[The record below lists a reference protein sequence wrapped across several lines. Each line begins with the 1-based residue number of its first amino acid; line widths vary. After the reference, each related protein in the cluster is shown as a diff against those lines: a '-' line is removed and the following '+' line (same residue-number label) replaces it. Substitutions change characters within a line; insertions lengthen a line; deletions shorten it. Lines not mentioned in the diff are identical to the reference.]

1 MNGFSTEN
9 YQIYLLM
16 IVNSMCV
23 YMYMHDV
30 IFTNV
35 LWPHELTTVKVFS
48 YSL

>member
-1 MNGFSTEN
+1 MNGFGTEN

-23 YMYMHDV
+23 YMHDV

-35 LWPHELTTVKVFS
+35 LWPHELITVKVFS